1 MGVGVRWLSTR
12 YGGNKAS
19 AGLCTP
25 PSAKVGMN
33 GARRYGAKL
42 KETKRDHDLN
52 LTPMSYKKNC
62 RSMGSTRGIERMTRD
77 DRK

>member
-25 PSAKVGMN
+25 PSAKDGVN
-33 GARRYGAKL
+33 GAR
-42 KETKRDHDLN
+42 
-52 LTPMSYKKNC
+52 
-62 RSMGSTRGIERMTRD
+62 
-77 DRK
+77 